1 MSINA
6 IIFDLDGTLLNTLGD
21 ISDSV
26 NRILSDEG
34 FPIHTLEEI
43 RGFIGHG
50 TKSLIYNSLPP
61 DMRDNNSV
69 KKYLDAFLIDYDQN
83 YYKKTFPYNGV
94 PETLDELTKKG
105 IVMAVLSNKQDRL
118 TKKCIDKL
126 LPEWKFEIVLG
137 SNDSFP
143 LKPDPAG
150 ALYISEKLNIPPEE
164 FLFLG
169 DSVVDIQTA
178 LSAGMLPVGALWG
191 FQPDKLEGSGAH
203 ALIKHPVEIIKY
215 LNW

>member
-1 MSINA
+1 MSFNA

-21 ISDSV
+21 ITNSV

-34 FPIHTLEEI
+34 FPNHNEEKI
-43 RGFIGHG
+43 RSFIGHG

-61 DMRDNNSV
+61 DKRDNYSV
-69 KKYLDAFLIDYDQN
+69 QYYFDAFLIDYNQN
-83 YYKKTFPYNGV
+83 YHKKTFPYNGII
-94 PETLDELTKKG
+94 EMLDELTKKS
-105 IVMAVLSNKQDRL
+105 IVMAVLSNKPDSL
-118 TKKCIDKL
+118 AKNCINKL
-126 LPEWKFEIVLG
+126 LPAWKFKIILG

-150 ALYISEKLNIPPEE
+150 ALHISEKLNIPPAE

-178 LSAGMLPVGALWG
+178 LSAGMCPVGALWG
-191 FQPDKLEGSGAH
+191 FQPGELVGSDAH
-203 ALIKHPVEIIKY
+203 AFIKHPIEIIKY
-215 LNW
+215 LT

>member
-26 NRILSDEG
+26 NRILSDEN
-34 FPIHTLEEI
+34 FPNHTEEEI
-43 RGFIGHG
+43 RSFIGHG

-61 DMRDNNSV
+61 DKRDNYSV
-69 KKYLDAFLIDYDQN
+69 QYYLDAFLIDYNQN
-83 YYKKTFPYNGV
+83 YYKKTFPYTGV
-94 PETLDELTKKG
+94 KEMLAELTTKG
-105 IVMAVLSNKQDRL
+105 IELAILSNKSEEL
-118 TKKCIDKL
+118 VKKCVAKL
-126 LPEWKFEIVLG
+126 LPELEFKVILG

-150 ALYISEKLNIPPEE
+150 ALYISEKLNIPPAE

-169 DSVVDIQTA
+169 DSDVDIQTA
-178 LSAGMLPVGALWG
+178 LSAGMFPVGALWG
-191 FQPDKLEGSGAH
+191 FQPNKLEGCGTH

-215 LNW
+215 LT